1 MFCTIITIVIFMGEV
16 FSSFYSFIMDT
27 IDNMGVYGPILG
39 SLFIVL
45 ESIIPPLPL
54 FVFITINF
62 IAFGYVL
69 GFIISWV
76 CTIIGCIISYY
87 LVKKFLRNF
96 VVKKIKNIDLLT
108 RCMNYIENLSLTK
121 ITVILSIP
129 FTPAFMMNIAAGLVN
144 MNFKKFFIAIL
155 ISKVFLVYFWG
166 FIGTSLVESFQH
178 PESLITV
185 VIMMLIAYGIS
196 LVIKKVFKIN

>member
-1 MFCTIITIVIFMGEV
+1 MGEV
-16 FSSFYSFIMDT
+16 FSNFYNFIMDT
-27 IDNMGVYGPILG
+27 IDSMGVYGPILG

-62 IAFGYVL
+62 IAFGNVI
-69 GFIISWV
+69 GFIISWI
-76 CTIIGCIISYY
+76 CTIIGCLISYF

-108 RCMNYIENLSLTK
+108 KCMNYIENLSLTK

-155 ISKVFLVYFWG
+155 ISKIFLVYFWG
-166 FIGTSLVESFQH
+166 FVGTSLVESFQN
-178 PESLITV
+178 PTSLITV
-185 VIMMLIAYGIS
+185 VVMMVIAYVMS
-196 LVIKKVFKIN
+196 LVIKKVFKID

>member
-1 MFCTIITIVIFMGEV
+1 MGEV
-16 FSSFYSFIMDT
+16 FSSFYNFIMDT
-27 IDNMGVYGPILG
+27 IDAMGVYGPLLG

-62 IAFGYVL
+62 IAFGYVF

-76 CTIIGCIISYY
+76 CTIIGCLISYF

-96 VVKKIKNIDLLT
+96 VVDKIKNVDLLT
-108 RCMNYIENLSLTK
+108 KCMNYIENLSLTK
-121 ITVILSIP
+121 VTVILSIP

-155 ISKVFLVYFWG
+155 ISKIFLVYFWG
-166 FIGTSLVESFQH
+166 FVGTSLVESFQN
-178 PESLITV
+178 PTSLITV
-185 VIMMLIAYGIS
+185 VVMMIIAYVMS
-196 LVIKKVFKIN
+196 LAIKKVFKID

>member
-1 MFCTIITIVIFMGEV
+1 MFCTILTIVIFMSDV
-16 FSSFYSFIMDT
+16 FSGFYNFIMDT
-27 IDNMGVYGPILG
+27 IDAMGVYGPILG

-62 IAFGYVL
+62 IAFGKIL
-69 GFIISWV
+69 GFIISWI
-76 CTIIGCIISYY
+76 CTIIGCLISYF

-96 VVKKIKNIDLLT
+96 VVRKIKNIDLLT

-121 ITVILSIP
+121 VTVILSIP
-129 FTPAFMMNIAAGLVN
+129 FTPAFMMNIAAGLVG

-166 FIGTSLVESFQH
+166 VVGTGLVESFQN
-178 PESLITV
+178 PSSLITV
-185 VIMMLIAYGIS
+185 VVIILLAYLVSLI
-196 LVIKKVFKIN
+196 IKKVFKIN

>member
-1 MFCTIITIVIFMGEV
+1 MGEV
-16 FSSFYSFIMDT
+16 FSNFYNLIMDT
-27 IDNMGVYGPILG
+27 IDSMGVYGPILG

-62 IAFGYVL
+62 IAFGNVM
-69 GFIISWV
+69 GFIISWI
-76 CTIIGCIISYY
+76 CTIIGCLISYF

-108 RCMNYIENLSLTK
+108 KCMNYIENLSLTK

-155 ISKVFLVYFWG
+155 ISKIFLVYFWG
-166 FIGTSLVESFQH
+166 FVGTSLVESFQN
-178 PESLITV
+178 PTSLITV
-185 VIMMLIAYGIS
+185 VVMMIIAYLMS
-196 LVIKKVFKIN
+196 FVIKKVFKIN

>member
-16 FSSFYSFIMDT
+16 FSSFYNFIMDT
-27 IDNMGVYGPILG
+27 IDNMGVYGPLLG

-96 VVKKIKNIDLLT
+96 VVKKIKNVDLLT

>member
-1 MFCTIITIVIFMGEV
+1 MGEV
-16 FSSFYSFIMDT
+16 FSNFYNFIMDT
-27 IDNMGVYGPILG
+27 IDAMGVYGPLLG

-62 IAFGYVL
+62 LAFGYVM

-76 CTIIGCIISYY
+76 CTIIGCVISYF
-87 LVKKFLRNF
+87 LVKKLLRNF
-96 VVKKIKNIDLLT
+96 VVKKIKNVDLLN
-108 RCMNYIENLSLTK
+108 RCMHYIENMSLTK
-121 ITVILSIP
+121 ITVILAIP

-155 ISKVFLVYFWG
+155 ISKIFLVYFWG
-166 FIGTSLVESFQH
+166 FVGTSLVESFQN
-178 PESLITV
+178 PSSLITV
-185 VIMMLIAYGIS
+185 VVMMLLAYGMS
-196 LVIKKVFKIN
+196 LIIKKVFKVN

>member
-1 MFCTIITIVIFMGEV
+1 MSSL
-16 FSSFYSFIMDT
+16 FSSFYNFIMDT
-27 IDNMGVYGPILG
+27 IDAMGVYGPLLG

-62 IAFGYVL
+62 LAFGNVW

-76 CTIIGCIISYY
+76 CTIIGCLISYF

-108 RCMNYIENLSLTK
+108 RCMNYLENMSLTK
-121 ITVILSIP
+121 ITVILAIP

-166 FIGTSLVESFQH
+166 FVGTSLVESFQH

-185 VIMMLIAYGIS
+185 VIMMIIAYLLS
-196 LVIKKVFKIN
+196 FVIKKIFKVN

>member
-1 MFCTIITIVIFMGEV
+1 MFCTILTIVIFMSEV
-16 FSSFYSFIMDT
+16 FSGFYNFIMDT
-27 IDNMGVYGPILG
+27 IDAMGVYGPILG

-62 IAFGYVL
+62 IAFGKIL
-69 GFIISWV
+69 GFIISWI
-76 CTIIGCIISYY
+76 CTIIGCLISYF

-96 VVKKIKNIDLLT
+96 VVRKIKNIDLLT

-121 ITVILSIP
+121 VTVILSIP
-129 FTPAFMMNIAAGLVN
+129 FTPAFMMNIAAGLVG

-166 FIGTSLVESFQH
+166 VVGTGLVESFQN
-178 PESLITV
+178 PSSLITV
-185 VIMMLIAYGIS
+185 VVIILLAYLVS

>member
-16 FSSFYSFIMDT
+16 FSSFYNFIMDT
-27 IDNMGVYGPILG
+27 IDNMGVYGPLLG

>member
-1 MFCTIITIVIFMGEV
+1 MGEV
-16 FSSFYSFIMDT
+16 FKDFYNFIMDT
-27 IDNMGVYGPILG
+27 IDAMGVYGPLLG

-62 IAFGYVL
+62 IAFGYVF

-76 CTIIGCIISYY
+76 CTIIGCLISYF

-96 VVKKIKNIDLLT
+96 VVDKIKNVDLLT
-108 RCMNYIENLSLTK
+108 KCMNYIENLSLTK
-121 ITVILSIP
+121 VTVILSIP

-155 ISKVFLVYFWG
+155 ISKIFLVYFWG
-166 FIGTSLVESFQH
+166 FVGTSLVESFQN
-178 PESLITV
+178 PTSLITV
-185 VIMMLIAYGIS
+185 VVMMVIAYVMS
-196 LVIKKVFKIN
+196 LVIKKVFKID

>member
-1 MFCTIITIVIFMGEV
+1 MGEL
-16 FSSFYSFIMDT
+16 FSNFYNFIMDT
-27 IDNMGVYGPILG
+27 IDAMGVYGPLFG

-62 IAFGYVL
+62 IAFGNVL

-76 CTIIGCIISYY
+76 CTIIGCLISYF
-87 LVKKFLRNF
+87 LVRKFLRNF
-96 VVKKIKNIDLLT
+96 VVNKIKNIELLT
-108 RCMNYIENLSLTK
+108 KCMNYIENLSLTK
-121 ITVILSIP
+121 VTVILSIP

-155 ISKVFLVYFWG
+155 ISKIFLVYFWG
-166 FIGTSLVESFQH
+166 FVGTSLVESFQN
-178 PESLITV
+178 PTSLITV
-185 VIMMLIAYGIS
+185 VMMMIIAYVIS
-196 LVIKKVFKIN
+196 LVIKKVFKVD

>member
-1 MFCTIITIVIFMGEV
+1 MFCTILTIVIFMSDV
-16 FSSFYSFIMDT
+16 FSGFYNFIMDT
-27 IDNMGVYGPILG
+27 IDAMGVYGPILG

-62 IAFGYVL
+62 IAFGKIL
-69 GFIISWV
+69 GFIISWI
-76 CTIIGCIISYY
+76 CTIIGCLISYF

-96 VVKKIKNIDLLT
+96 VVRKIKNIDLLT

-121 ITVILSIP
+121 VTVILSIP
-129 FTPAFMMNIAAGLVN
+129 FTPAFMMNIAAGLVG

-166 FIGTSLVESFQH
+166 VVGTGLVESFQN
-178 PESLITV
+178 PSSLITV
-185 VIMMLIAYGIS
+185 VVIILLAYLVS

>member
-1 MFCTIITIVIFMGEV
+1 MGEV
-16 FSSFYSFIMDT
+16 FSNFYNFIMNT
-27 IDNMGVYGPILG
+27 IDAMGVYGPLLG

-62 IAFGYVL
+62 LAFGYVM

-76 CTIIGCIISYY
+76 CTIIGCVISYF
-87 LVKKFLRNF
+87 LVKKLLRNF
-96 VVKKIKNIDLLT
+96 VVKKIKNVDLLN
-108 RCMNYIENLSLTK
+108 RCMHYIENMSLTK
-121 ITVILSIP
+121 ITVILAIP

-155 ISKVFLVYFWG
+155 VSKIFLVYFWG
-166 FIGTSLVESFQH
+166 FVGTSLVESFQN
-178 PESLITV
+178 PNSLITV
-185 VIMMLIAYGIS
+185 VVMMLLAYGMRLI
-196 LVIKKVFKIN
+196 IKKVFKVN

>member
-1 MFCTIITIVIFMGEV
+1 MGEV
-16 FSSFYSFIMDT
+16 FSNFYNLIMDT
-27 IDNMGVYGPILG
+27 IDSMGVYGPILG

-62 IAFGYVL
+62 IAFGNVI
-69 GFIISWV
+69 GFIISWI
-76 CTIIGCIISYY
+76 CTIIGCLISYF

-108 RCMNYIENLSLTK
+108 KCMNYIENLSLTK

-144 MNFKKFFIAIL
+144 MNFKKFFIAAL
-155 ISKVFLVYFWG
+155 LPSKAEG
-166 FIGTSLVESFQH
+166 FAEKCDFCH
-178 PESLITV
+178 
-185 VIMMLIAYGIS
+185 
-196 LVIKKVFKIN
+196 

>member
-1 MFCTIITIVIFMGEV
+1 MGEV
-16 FSSFYSFIMDT
+16 FSNFYNLIMYT
-27 IDNMGVYGPILG
+27 IDSMGVYGPILG

-62 IAFGYVL
+62 IAFGNVI
-69 GFIISWV
+69 GFIISWI
-76 CTIIGCIISYY
+76 CTIIGCLISYF

-108 RCMNYIENLSLTK
+108 KCMNYIENLSLTK

-155 ISKVFLVYFWG
+155 ISKIFLVYFWG
-166 FIGTSLVESFQH
+166 FVGTSLVESFQN
-178 PESLITV
+178 PTSLITV
-185 VIMMLIAYGIS
+185 VVMMIIAYLMS
-196 LVIKKVFKIN
+196 FVIKKVFKIN

>member
-1 MFCTIITIVIFMGEV
+1 MGEV
-16 FSSFYSFIMDT
+16 FSSFYNFIMDT
-27 IDNMGVYGPILG
+27 IDAMGVYGPLLG

-62 IAFGYVL
+62 IAFGYVF

-76 CTIIGCIISYY
+76 CTIIGCLISYF

-96 VVKKIKNIDLLT
+96 VVDKIKNVNLLT
-108 RCMNYIENLSLTK
+108 KCMNYIENLSLTK
-121 ITVILSIP
+121 VTVILSIP

-155 ISKVFLVYFWG
+155 ISKIFLVYFWG
-166 FIGTSLVESFQH
+166 FVGTSLVESFQN
-178 PESLITV
+178 PTSLITV
-185 VIMMLIAYGIS
+185 VVMMIIAYVMS
-196 LVIKKVFKIN
+196 LVIKKVFKID

>member
-16 FSSFYSFIMDT
+16 FSSFYNFIMDT
-27 IDNMGVYGPILG
+27 IDNMGVYGPLLV

-166 FIGTSLVESFQH
+166 FVGTSLVESFQH